1 MHLLLS
7 DSVVGL
13 FVQVLPVSLL
23 AGLIFSAVRL
33 QKQKK
38 KRRSVSRGRE
48 LLLFLF
54 VCYVT
59 GLANLV
65 LVPANF
71 WSGFWYSVCTG
82 VPVWDLPAL
91 FSGDFN
97 LLPTFVR
104 YLTGELTGTPG
115 RWILTM
121 LAGNLLMFVPMG
133 GFLPL
138 VFPRLQGRKMA
149 AAILLLPLAVEL
161 WQPVVGRSFD
171 TDDLICNTLGLL
183 LGWAV
188 VQLFL
193 GKSRR

>member
-13 FVQVLPVSLL
+13 FLQVLPVSLL
-23 AGLIFSAVRL
+23 VGLVFSAVRL
-33 QKQKK
+33 HRQKK
-38 KRRSVSRGRE
+38 QRRSVSRNRE

-71 WSGFWYSVCTG
+71 WSSFWFRICTG
-82 VPVWDLPAL
+82 VSVWDLPAL
-91 FSGDFN
+91 FSGEFN
-97 LLPTFVR
+97 FLPTFVR
-104 YLTGELTGTPG
+104 YLTGELTGAPG

-133 GFLPL
+133 VFLPL
-138 VFPRLQGRKMA
+138 IFPRLRGGKMA

-171 TDDLICNTLGLL
+171 TDDLLLNTLGILA
-183 LGWAV
+183 GWAV
-188 VQLFL
+188 VRLFL
-193 GKSRR
+193 GKGKR

>member
-7 DSVVGL
+7 DSVAGL

-23 AGLIFSAVRL
+23 VGLVFSAVRL

-38 KRRSVSRGRE
+38 QHRSVSQGRE

-65 LVPANF
+65 LVPTNF

-91 FSGDFN
+91 FSGEFN

-133 GFLPL
+133 VFLPL
-138 VFPRLQGRKMA
+138 VFPRLRGR
-149 AAILLLPLAVEL
+149 
-161 WQPVVGRSFD
+161 
-171 TDDLICNTLGLL
+171 
-183 LGWAV
+183 
-188 VQLFL
+188 
-193 GKSRR
+193 

>member
-13 FVQVLPVSLL
+13 FLQVLPVSLL

-38 KRRSVSRGRE
+38 QCRSVSRGRE

-71 WSGFWYSVCTG
+71 WGGFWYSVCTG
-82 VPVWDLPAL
+82 VPVCDLPAL

-104 YLTGELTGTPG
+104 YFTGEFTGSPG

-138 VFPRLQGRKMA
+138 VFPRLRGGRLA
-149 AAILLLPLAVEL
+149 AAILLIPLAVEL

-183 LGWAV
+183 LGWAIV
-188 VQLFL
+188 RLFL
-193 GKSRR
+193 GNLKR

>member
-7 DSVVGL
+7 DSVVSL

-38 KRRSVSRGRE
+38 QRRSVSRGRE

-59 GLANLV
+59 GLAHLV
-65 LVPANF
+65 LVSANF

-121 LAGNLLMFVPMG
+121 LAGNLLMFVPLG
-133 GFLPL
+133 VFLPL

-149 AAILLLPLAVEL
+149 AAILLIPLAVEL

-183 LGWAV
+183 LGWAIV
-188 VQLFL
+188 RLFL
-193 GKSRR
+193 GNLKR

>member
-1 MHLLLS
+1 
-7 DSVVGL
+7 
-13 FVQVLPVSLL
+13 
-23 AGLIFSAVRL
+23 
-33 QKQKK
+33 
-38 KRRSVSRGRE
+38 
-48 LLLFLF
+48 
-54 VCYVT
+54 
-59 GLANLV
+59 
-65 LVPANF
+65 
-71 WSGFWYSVCTG
+71 
-82 VPVWDLPAL
+82 
-91 FSGDFN
+91 
-97 LLPTFVR
+97 
-104 YLTGELTGTPG
+104 
-115 RWILTM
+115 M

>member
-13 FVQVLPVSLL
+13 FLQVLPVSLL
-23 AGLIFSAVRL
+23 VGLVFSAVRL
-33 QKQKK
+33 HRQKK
-38 KRRSVSRGRE
+38 QRRSVSRNRE

-71 WSGFWYSVCTG
+71 WSSFWFRICTG
-82 VPVWDLPAL
+82 VSVWDLPAL
-91 FSGDFN
+91 FSGYFN

-133 GFLPL
+133 VFLPL
-138 VFPRLQGRKMA
+138 IFPRLQGGKMA

-171 TDDLICNTLGLL
+171 TDDLLLNTLGILA
-183 LGWAV
+183 GWTV
-188 VQLFL
+188 VRLFL
-193 GKSRR
+193 GKSKR

>member
-13 FVQVLPVSLL
+13 FVQALPVSLL

-38 KRRSVSRGRE
+38 QRRSVSRGRE

-104 YLTGELTGTPG
+104 YLTGELAGAPG

-121 LAGNLLMFVPMG
+121 LVGNFLMFVPLG
-133 GFLPL
+133 LFLPL

-149 AAILLLPLAVEL
+149 AAILLIPLAVEL
-161 WQPVVGRSFD
+161 WQVVVGRSFD

-183 LGWAV
+183 LGWAIV
-188 VQLFL
+188 RLFL
-193 GKSRR
+193 GNLKR

>member
-13 FVQVLPVSLL
+13 FLQVLPVSLL
-23 AGLIFSAVRL
+23 VGLVFFAVRL
-33 QKQKK
+33 HRQKK
-38 KRRSVSRGRE
+38 QRRSVSRNRE

-71 WSGFWYSVCTG
+71 WRSFWYHICTG

-91 FSGDFN
+91 FSGGFN
-97 LLPTFVR
+97 FLPTFVR
-104 YLTGELTGTPG
+104 YLTGELTGAPG

-133 GFLPL
+133 VFLPL
-138 VFPRLQGRKMA
+138 IFPRLQGGKMA

-171 TDDLICNTLGLL
+171 TDDLLLNTLGILA
-183 LGWAV
+183 GWAMV
-188 VQLFL
+188 RLVL
-193 GKSRR
+193 GKGKR

>member
-13 FVQVLPVSLL
+13 FLQVLPVSLL
-23 AGLIFSAVRL
+23 VGLVFSAVRL
-33 QKQKK
+33 HRQKK
-38 KRRSVSRGRE
+38 QRRSVSRNRE

-71 WSGFWYSVCTG
+71 WSSFWYRICTG
-82 VPVWDLPAL
+82 VSVWDLPAL
-91 FSGDFN
+91 FSGGFN
-97 LLPTFVR
+97 FLPTFVR
-104 YLTGELTGTPG
+104 YLTGELTGAPG

-133 GFLPL
+133 VFLPL
-138 VFPRLQGRKMA
+138 IFPRLQGGKMA

-171 TDDLICNTLGLL
+171 TDDLLLNTLGILA
-183 LGWAV
+183 GWAV
-188 VQLFL
+188 VRLVL
-193 GKSRR
+193 GKSKR

>member
-38 KRRSVSRGRE
+38 QRRSVSRGRE

-104 YLTGELTGTPG
+104 YLTGELTGMPG

-138 VFPRLQGRKMA
+138 VFPRLRGGRLA

>member
-23 AGLIFSAVRL
+23 AGLIFSTVRL

-38 KRRSVSRGRE
+38 QRRSVSRGRE

-121 LAGNLLMFVPMG
+121 LAGNLLMFVPLG
-133 GFLPL
+133 VFLPL

-149 AAILLLPLAVEL
+149 AAILLIPLAVEL

-183 LGWAV
+183 LGWAIV
-188 VQLFL
+188 RLFL
-193 GKSRR
+193 GNLKR

>member
-1 MHLLLS
+1 M
-7 DSVVGL
+7 VGL

-38 KRRSVSRGRE
+38 QRRSVSRGRE

-65 LVPANF
+65 LVPASF

-104 YLTGELTGTPG
+104 YLTGELTGIPG

-121 LAGNLLMFVPMG
+121 LVGNFLMFVPLG
-133 GFLPL
+133 VFLPL

-149 AAILLLPLAVEL
+149 AAILLIPLAVEL

-193 GKSRR
+193 GKARR

>member
-13 FVQVLPVSLL
+13 FLQVLPVSLL
-23 AGLIFSAVRL
+23 VGLVFSAVRL
-33 QKQKK
+33 HRQKK
-38 KRRSVSRGRE
+38 QRRSVSRNRE

-71 WSGFWYSVCTG
+71 WSSFWYRICTG
-82 VPVWDLPAL
+82 VSVWDLPAL
-91 FSGDFN
+91 FSGRFN
-97 LLPTFVR
+97 FLPTFVR
-104 YLTGELTGTPG
+104 YLTGELTGAPG
-115 RWILTM
+115 RWTLTM

-133 GFLPL
+133 FFLPL
-138 VFPRLQGRKMA
+138 IFPRLRGGKMA
-149 AAILLLPLAVEL
+149 AVILLLPLAVEL

-171 TDDLICNTLGLL
+171 TDDLLLNTLGMLA
-183 LGWAV
+183 GWAV
-188 VQLFL
+188 VRLFL
-193 GKSRR
+193 GKGKR

>member
-7 DSVVGL
+7 NSVVGL
-13 FVQVLPVSLL
+13 FVQVLPISLL
-23 AGLIFSAVRL
+23 VGLVFSAIRL
-33 QKQKK
+33 HRQKK
-38 KRRSVSRGRE
+38 QHRTLSQGRE

-71 WSGFWYSVCTG
+71 WSGFWYSVYTG
-82 VPVWDLPAL
+82 YPVWDLPAL

-97 LLPTFVR
+97 LLPTFVQ
-104 YLTGELTGTPG
+104 YLAGELAGAPG

-133 GFLPL
+133 VFLPL
-138 VFPRLQGRKMA
+138 VFPRLRGGKMA
-149 AAILLLPLAVEL
+149 AAILLIPVAVEL
-161 WQPVVGRSFD
+161 WQVVVGRSFD
-171 TDDLICNTLGLL
+171 TDDLILNTLGILV
-183 LGWAV
+183 GWTA

-193 GKSRR
+193 PFNKR

>member
-38 KRRSVSRGRE
+38 QRRSVSRGRE

-104 YLTGELTGTPG
+104 YLTSELTGMPG

-121 LAGNLLMFVPMG
+121 LVGNFLMFVPLG
-133 GFLPL
+133 VFLPL

-149 AAILLLPLAVEL
+149 AAILLIPLAVEL
-161 WQPVVGRSFD
+161 WQPIVGRSFD

>member
-171 TDDLICNTLGLL
+171 TDDLICNILGLL
-183 LGWAV
+183 LGRAIV
-188 VQLFL
+188 RLFL
-193 GKSRR
+193 GNLKR

>member
-7 DSVVGL
+7 DSVIGL
-13 FVQVLPVSLL
+13 FLQVLPVSLL

-33 QKQKK
+33 HRQKK
-38 KRRSVSRGRE
+38 QRRSVSRNRE

-71 WSGFWYSVCTG
+71 WSSFWFRICTG
-82 VPVWDLPAL
+82 VSVWDLPAL
-91 FSGDFN
+91 FSGGFN
-97 LLPTFVR
+97 FLPTFVR
-104 YLTGELTGTPG
+104 YLTGELTGAPG

-133 GFLPL
+133 VFLPL
-138 VFPRLQGRKMA
+138 VFPRLQGGKMA

-171 TDDLICNTLGLL
+171 TDDLLLNTLGILA
-183 LGWAV
+183 GWAV
-188 VQLFL
+188 VRLFL
-193 GKSRR
+193 GKGKR

>member
-13 FVQVLPVSLL
+13 FLQVLPVSLL
-23 AGLIFSAVRL
+23 VGLVFSAVRL
-33 QKQKK
+33 HRQKK
-38 KRRSVSRGRE
+38 QRRSVSRNRE

-71 WSGFWYSVCTG
+71 WNSFWFRICTG
-82 VPVWDLPAL
+82 VSVWDLPAL
-91 FSGDFN
+91 FSGGFN
-97 LLPTFVR
+97 FLPTFVR
-104 YLTGELTGTPG
+104 YLTGELTGAPG

-133 GFLPL
+133 VFLPL
-138 VFPRLQGRKMA
+138 IFPRLQGGKMA

-171 TDDLICNTLGLL
+171 TDDLLLNTLGMLA
-183 LGWAV
+183 GWAV
-188 VQLFL
+188 VRLVL
-193 GKSRR
+193 GKSKR

>member
-13 FVQVLPVSLL
+13 FLQVLPVSLL
-23 AGLIFSAVRL
+23 AGLAFSAVRL
-33 QKQKK
+33 HRQKK
-38 KRRSVSRGRE
+38 QRRSVSRNRE

-71 WSGFWYSVCTG
+71 WSSFWFRICTG
-82 VPVWDLPAL
+82 VSVWDLPAL
-91 FSGDFN
+91 FSGGFN
-97 LLPTFVR
+97 FLPTFVR
-104 YLTGELTGTPG
+104 YLTGELTGAPG

-133 GFLPL
+133 VFLPL
-138 VFPRLQGRKMA
+138 VFPRLQGGKMA

-171 TDDLICNTLGLL
+171 TDDLLLNTLGILA
-183 LGWAV
+183 GWAV
-188 VQLFL
+188 VRLFL
-193 GKSRR
+193 GKGKR

>member
-71 WSGFWYSVCTG
+71 WSGFWSSVCTG

-133 GFLPL
+133 VFLPL
-138 VFPRLQGRKMA
+138 IFPRLQGGKMA

-161 WQPVVGRSFD
+161 WQVVVGRSFD
-171 TDDLICNTLGLL
+171 TDDLLLNTLGMLA
-183 LGWAV
+183 GWAV
-188 VQLFL
+188 VRLVL
-193 GKSRR
+193 WKGKR

>member
-13 FVQVLPVSLL
+13 FVQALPVSLL

-38 KRRSVSRGRE
+38 QRRSVSRGRE

-104 YLTGELTGTPG
+104 YLTGELTGAPG

-121 LAGNLLMFVPMG
+121 LVGNFLMFVPMG
-133 GFLPL
+133 VFLPL
-138 VFPRLQGRKMA
+138 IFPRLQGGKMA

-183 LGWAV
+183 LGWAIV
-188 VQLFL
+188 RLFL
-193 GKSRR
+193 GNLKR

>member
-149 AAILLLPLAVEL
+149 AAILLLPLAAEL

-183 LGWAV
+183 LGWAIV
-188 VQLFL
+188 RLFL
-193 GKSRR
+193 GNLKR

>member
-13 FVQVLPVSLL
+13 FLQVLPVSLL
-23 AGLIFSAVRL
+23 AGLVFSAVRL
-33 QKQKK
+33 HRQKK
-38 KRRSVSRGRE
+38 PRRSVSRNRE

-71 WSGFWYSVCTG
+71 WSGFWYRICTG
-82 VPVWDLPAL
+82 VSVWDLPAL
-91 FSGDFN
+91 FSGGFN
-97 LLPTFVR
+97 FLPTFVR
-104 YLTGELTGTPG
+104 YLTGELTGAPG

-121 LAGNLLMFVPMG
+121 LVGNFLMFVPLG
-133 GFLPL
+133 VFLPL
-138 VFPRLQGRKMA
+138 IFPRLQGGKMA

-171 TDDLICNTLGLL
+171 TDDLLLNTLGILA
-183 LGWAV
+183 GWAV
-188 VQLFL
+188 VRLFL
-193 GKSRR
+193 GKGKR